1 MENYQIDMEEKPNGI
16 SDVTDLVKSSIL
28 SAVKKQ
34 VPQKPYYRVEEY
46 AEGWACPVC
55 DMGVTIDHGRTR
67 NSYCS
72 NCGQAID
79 WKDV

>member
-1 MENYQIDMEEKPNGI
+1 MEIYQTDMDEKPSGI

-34 VPQKPYYRVEEY
+34 VPQKPYYRVEEDT
-46 AEGWACPVC
+46 EGWACPVC
-55 DMGVTIDHGRTR
+55 DMCVTVDHGRIR

-79 WKDV
+79 WEDV

>member
-1 MENYQIDMEEKPNGI
+1 MEIYQTDMDEKPSGI
-16 SDVTDLVKSSIL
+16 SDVTDLIRASIL

-34 VPQKPYYRVEEY
+34 VPQKPYYRVEEDT
-46 AEGWACPVC
+46 EGWASPVC
-55 DMGVTIDHGRTR
+55 DMCVTVDHGRTR

-79 WKDV
+79 WEDV